1 MHLALDTILRF
12 QPYFP
17 SIPHN
22 FSHHRSSFSS
32 SSSSFPC
39 SQYTYS
45 DLFAFLDPL
54 SSSFVARESVCHS
67 GCGTSAKR
75 NHATCGGKEGCF
87 GAACNRWRRRPEMR
101 SVGRSVGCC
110 SLRCGGWIGWKK
122 LHFLFVILLQRLN
135 EHKTGPRLRDNASRY
150 AREVTQP
157 WAHFIP
163 NLCSTITQYVR
174 ISNFNTCLQLS
185 ISPVAPI
192 RSSFSMQCIDVVHVK
207 DFTLRK
213 EVTAEVWLKFPL

>member
-1 MHLALDTILRF
+1 MTSLVSAILSF
-12 QPYFP
+12 HSAQFFT
-17 SIPHN
+17 SS
-22 FSHHRSSFSS
+22 FLSFSS

-45 DLFAFLDPL
+45 DLFAFLIDPL
-54 SSSFVARESVCHS
+54 SSSSFVARESGCHS

-75 NHATCGGKEGCF
+75 SHATCDGKEGCV

-101 SVGRSVGCC
+101 SFGRSVVR
-110 SLRCGGWIGWKK
+110 SAVVHCGAAVGWKK

-150 AREVTQP
+150 ANEFTQP

-163 NLCSTITQYVR
+163 NMCNALTQYVFQ
-174 ISNFNTCLQLS
+174 ISIRVSN
-185 ISPVAPI
+185 SP
-192 RSSFSMQCIDVVHVK
+192 SHQ
-207 DFTLRK
+207 
-213 EVTAEVWLKFPL
+213 